1 MSEPRKARVQTIY
14 QGKNISSQI
23 NGDLEEFTYTDVA
36 SGESDRIEIKL
47 SDREQKWMGA
57 WMPQQGDRI
66 ESKIDFYNWYAD
78 NTHDQLNCGNL
89 EVDDISFSGR
99 PFLCKI
105 GAVSTPQNS
114 AFNAERKTKTWE
126 YTTLQLIGEE
136 IAQRAGITLFYDAN
150 PIDIESIE
158 QNARTDCD
166 FLYSL
171 CEEYALA
178 MKVFTNKIVIFDE
191 ERYENAEAKIIIHE
205 KDVGS
210 WSYNTTVAGTY
221 TGARFTFSD
230 PDTDED
236 YEVSIG
242 DGSRIYEINVTADNL
257 ADAEKKAVAM
267 LNNENK
273 KCTTMS
279 IRMKANPAL
288 YAGMCVMISGF
299 AGLDAKY
306 YIEKIRTSISGRGAT
321 QMNLSLRKVIKRIKQ
336 NVSVATSQNYI
347 VQKGDT
353 LSAIAQ
359 NYLGKA
365 ARWIEIYNL
374 NKETIERVA
383 KSRGMSSSDNGH
395 WIFPGTELII
405 PGQG

>member
-1 MSEPRKARVQTIY
+1 M
-14 QGKNISSQI
+14 
-23 NGDLEEFTYTDVA
+23 
-36 SGESDRIEIKL
+36 
-47 SDREQKWMGA
+47 
-57 WMPQQGDRI
+57 
-66 ESKIDFYNWYAD
+66 
-78 NTHDQLNCGNL
+78 
-89 EVDDISFSGR
+89 
-99 PFLCKI
+99 
-105 GAVSTPQNS
+105 
-114 AFNAERKTKTWE
+114 
-126 YTTLQLIGEE
+126 
-136 IAQRAGITLFYDAN
+136 
-150 PIDIESIE
+150 
-158 QNARTDCD
+158 
-166 FLYSL
+166 
-171 CEEYALA
+171 
-178 MKVFTNKIVIFDE
+178 
-191 ERYENAEAKIIIHE
+191 
-205 KDVGS
+205 
-210 WSYNTTVAGTY
+210 
-221 TGARFTFSD
+221 
-230 PDTDED
+230 
-236 YEVSIG
+236 SIG
-242 DGSRIYEINVTADNL
+242 DGSRVYEINVTADNL

-267 LNNENK
+267 LNNANK

-374 NKETIERVA
+374 NKETIESEA
-383 KSRGMSSSDNGH
+383 KSRGMNSSDNGH